1 MEELEMKTKWKR
13 RDKVLFLWTIIPM
26 ALYCLFFIIPVF
38 MGFNY
43 SITDWNG
50 LSAKYKYVGLDNFK
64 NLFTNK
70 RIFNSIVFTGK
81 YTVLLVIIVMVL
93 AMLLTLAL
101 TYVVATKFRTAFR
114 SVIFFPAVLSL
125 VTIGLTWNQI
135 MYRVLPQ
142 VGSFFGID
150 WLSKNI
156 LGSPSTAIWGVLF
169 VNVWQGTAIPFV
181 MLLAGIQ
188 NVPGDLYEAGK
199 IDGASPWKLF
209 KNITIPFMIPTINV
223 AFVLVLKSGI
233 CVFDFIQSMTAGG
246 PMRSTESAAVLI
258 YQLAFSDGK
267 AGLASSYAVL
277 LLLVIAVIS
286 AIQMKVSSKMEVGQL

>member
-1 MEELEMKTKWKR
+1 MGTKIKR
-13 RDKVLFLWTIIPM
+13 RDKVLFLWTVIPI
-26 ALYCLFFIIPVF
+26 ALYALFFIIPVF

-43 SITDWNG
+43 SLTDWNG
-50 LSAKYKYVGLDNFK
+50 LAQTYNYVGLKNFGT
-64 NLFTNK
+64 LFTNK
-70 RIFNSIVFTGK
+70 RILNSIIFTGK
-81 YTVLLVIIVMVL
+81 YTVILVVIVMVL

-101 TYVVATKFRTAFR
+101 TYVVSKRFRTAFR

-125 VTIGLTWNQI
+125 VTVGLTWNQI

-142 VGSFFGID
+142 LGQMLGIE
-150 WLSKNI
+150 WLSTNL
-156 LGSPSTAIWGVLF
+156 LGNPKTAMWGVIL

-188 NVPGDLYEAGK
+188 NVPTDLYEAAK

-209 KNITIPFMIPTINV
+209 TKITIPFMIPTINV
-223 AFVLVLKSGI
+223 AFVMVLKSGI

-246 PMRSTESAAVLI
+246 PMRSTESAGVLI
-258 YQLAFSDGK
+258 YQLAFADGK
-267 AGLASSYAVL
+267 AGLSSAYAVL

-286 AIQMKVSSKMEVGQL
+286 AIQMKISSKVEVGQL